1 MKCISCHNEYPGW
14 RSTCPKCQIPLL
26 SAGQETIYEPE
37 VAGKR
42 RSTFLSL
49 LRVGVFAVALTG
61 LTTVFMLNYVSGGRQ
76 QEQGNR
82 ATSATAAVPSSP
94 KAAAAS
100 PAVSPTAS
108 PEVREASS
116 RPLTA
121 AAKPEDVVGKPAAV
135 QEKPLAERAGT
146 DKSGRLERAL
156 TVPPPSAPNGGNGR
170 TAIST
175 AAAGKMEMVAD
186 NSSTPKNLSKASE
199 PAASAVAAAPAPEAE
214 SAAEISLEPLDKTL
228 SNNTGLVTL
237 NSYTRARIYID
248 GQYSG
253 TTPRTVR
260 LLAGEHS
267 ITLIADGYEE
277 WSKKIRLNGRQQ
289 MGLMASMN
297 KKAQPR

>member
-1 MKCISCHNEYPGW
+1 MKCTRCHNEYPGW

-42 RSTFLSL
+42 RSTLLSL

-76 QEQGNR
+76 QEQKSL
-82 ATSATAAVPSSP
+82 ATSAATPVPALP

-100 PAVSPTAS
+100 PTVSPAIS
-108 PEVREASS
+108 PEVPKNQGPAEKPEGVAGK
-116 RPLTA
+116 LTA
-121 AAKPEDVVGKPAAV
+121 
-135 QEKPLAERAGT
+135 QEERPLAERAGA
-146 DKSGRLERAL
+146 DKSGRPER
-156 TVPPPSAPNGGNGR
+156 TSPISPPSPPNGDKGS
-170 TAIST
+170 TAIGT
-175 AAAGKMEMVAD
+175 AAAGKMELVAD
-186 NSSTPKNLSKASE
+186 NSSTAPGNLSKVSE
-199 PAASAVAAAPAPEAE
+199 SAGSAIAATPVPEAE
-214 SAAEISLEPLDKTL
+214 SATEISLEPLDKTL
-228 SNNTGLVTL
+228 SHNTGLVTL

>member
-1 MKCISCHNEYPGW
+1 MKCISCHNEYRW

-61 LTTVFMLNYVSGGRQ
+61 LTTVSMLNYVSGGRQ

-94 KAAAAS
+94 KAASAS

-108 PEVREASS
+108 PEARQASS

-121 AAKPEDVVGKPAAV
+121 DAKPEGVVGKPAAGE
-135 QEKPLAERAGT
+135 EKPLAERAGT
-146 DKSGRLERAL
+146 DKPGRPERVL
-156 TVPPPSAPNGGNGR
+156 TVSPPSAPNGENGR

-186 NSSTPKNLSKASE
+186 NSSTAPKNLSKASE
-199 PAASAVAAAPAPEAE
+199 PAAVAAAPAPETE

-228 SNNTGLVTL
+228 SHNTGLVTL